1 MAETKESAMEDEN
14 NVTSKVTSDA
24 GTEAEP
30 QEVLVPKRGKQN
42 SIILPSRCSKHWQF
56 TLSSSCW
63 LASGL
68 SCHVIVRSRLSL
80 FQGVTGCCCH
90 CLLVRRQCGVQYLA
104 GANPSF
110 VSGRGQGTPWTS
122 CQLIASCTRWAT
134 AAPGLWI
141 ITVKWMSISLDMV
154 FRLFS
159 WGWCAISKAR
169 LGHQM
174 V

>member
-1 MAETKESAMEDEN
+1 MFSEKISGSA
-14 NVTSKVTSDA
+14 SCCSH
-24 GTEAEP
+24 
-30 QEVLVPKRGKQN
+30 N
-42 SIILPSRCSKHWQF
+42 SITLTLHLFYILCVCVCVCGRCSKHWQF